1 MPAMNVPR
9 QQTPTVG
16 RQRFGQGRYRAQKHQ
31 AIAAVVRQY
40 MIAMKKV
47 SSYEP

>member
-1 MPAMNVPR
+1 MPAMNGPR
-9 QQTPTVG
+9 QQTPMVDS
-16 RQRFGQGRYRAQKHQ
+16 QQFVQGHVRAHQHQ
-31 AIAAVVRQY
+31 AIAAVVRQH

>member
-1 MPAMNVPR
+1 MRKFAKEH
-9 QQTPTVG
+9 G
-16 RQRFGQGRYRAQKHQ
+16 RAQQHQ
-31 AIAAVVRQY
+31 AIAAVVRQH